1 MQEIDEA
8 AQQGMA
14 AEIADKAEGH
24 EAIISVNDDP
34 GSGERPVAIV
44 NERLA
49 RPRSPSTE
57 HARIQKNAEHIFIS
71 VWH

>member
-1 MQEIDEA
+1 MQEIDEV

-24 EAIISVNDDP
+24 AAIISVNDDP
-34 GSGERPVAIV
+34 GSGERPVAIA
-44 NERLA
+44 NARLA
-49 RPRSPSTE
+49 RLRSPSTE